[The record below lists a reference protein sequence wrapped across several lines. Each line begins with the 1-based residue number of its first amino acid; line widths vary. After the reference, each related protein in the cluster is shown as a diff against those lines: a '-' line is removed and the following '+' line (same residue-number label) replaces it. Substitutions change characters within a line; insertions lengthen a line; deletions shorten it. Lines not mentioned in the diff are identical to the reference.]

1 MKKIVALLLTMLF
14 VLPLAVGAA
23 EQKLPITVATWTSN
37 EDQLKLLKSFV
48 DEFATKNNLSI
59 DAKFESIPFGE
70 YNTKL
75 LLELQSSNP
84 PDLFWVLETAA
95 PAFIASGNM
104 AKLDDAMKEWDME
117 DFAPAALSLWQKDG
131 ATFAV
136 PFSTSPFIM
145 VYNATMFKDAQVKT
159 PRELMAE
166 NNWTWENFRTIAKEI
181 KDKTG
186 KWAFQTV
193 DGEGY
198 TNRVLHN
205 LLPIIRAMGG
215 DLWTKDG
222 KVLADTAE
230 TIAAVQLFH
239 DMVYKDQSIVP
250 PGDQSD
256 FYTGGAAMTVGQISR
271 LSKLKDV
278 TWEWDIATLPGN
290 KPVIGQ
296 AALAANAKSKNA
308 EVAAKLVAYMTNKD
322 CVAKIAGIW
331 PPARKSVL
339 ESEAFLSS
347 NASLKPEQMK
357 EAVAAS
363 IQTGVVLPSHELYP
377 QIDVEAKIIYDR
389 LWRAD
394 ADVAA
399 VMKDI
404 AALYR
409 NYIK

>member
-1 MKKIVALLLTMLF
+1 MKKIIALFLTLLF
-14 VLPLAVGAA
+14 VLPLVAGASQ
-23 EQKLPITVATWTSN
+23 EKLPITIATWTSN

-48 DEFATKNNLSI
+48 DEFAAQKNLAI

-75 LLELQSSNP
+75 LLELKSSNP
-84 PDLFWVLETAA
+84 PDLFWVLETSA

-104 AKLDDAMKEWDME
+104 AKLDEAMKEWDAE

-131 ATFAV
+131 ATYAV

-145 VYNATMFKDAQVKT
+145 VYNATMFKEANVKT
-159 PRELMAE
+159 PRELIAE
-166 NNWTWENFRTIAKEI
+166 NNWNWESFRTIAKEI

-222 KVLADTAE
+222 KVLADTPE

-239 DMVYKDQSIVP
+239 DMVFKDQSIVP

-296 AALAANAKSKNA
+296 AALAANANSKNA
-308 EVAAKLVAYMTNKD
+308 DVAAQLVAYMTNKD

-363 IQTGVVLPSHELYP
+363 IKNGEVLPSHELYP

-389 LWRAD
+389 LWKAD

-399 VMKDI
+399 VMKDV

>member
-166 NNWTWENFRTIAKEI
+166 NNWSWENFRTIAKEI

>member
-1 MKKIVALLLTMLF
+1 MKKVVTLLLALML
-14 VLPLAVGAA
+14 VIPVVGVTA
-23 EQKLPITVATWTSN
+23 EQPTPMTIATWTSN
-37 EDQLKLLKSFV
+37 EAQLALLQTFV
-48 DEFATKNNLSI
+48 DEFAAHKGIAI

-84 PDLFWVLETAA
+84 PDLYWVLETSA
-95 PAFIASGNM
+95 PAFIASGNL
-104 AKLDDAMKEWDME
+104 AKLDDALKEWNKE
-117 DFAPAALSLWQKDG
+117 DISPSALALWQKDG
-131 ATFAV
+131 ATYAV

-145 VYNATMFKDAQVKT
+145 IYNATMFKDAGVKT
-159 PRELMAE
+159 PKELIAE
-166 NNWTWENFRTIAKEI
+166 NNWTWESFRTIAKEI

-186 KWAFQTV
+186 VWAYQTV

-215 DLWTKDG
+215 DLWTNDG
-222 KVLADTAE
+222 DVKADSAE

-239 DMVYKDQSIVP
+239 DMVYADQSVVP

-256 FYTGGAAMTVGQISR
+256 FYTGGATMTVGQISR
-271 LSKLKDV
+271 LSKLADV
-278 TWEWDIATLPGN
+278 KWEWDICTLPGN
-290 KPVIGQ
+290 TPVIGQ
-296 AALAANAKSKNA
+296 AALGANANGKNTQLA
-308 EVAAKLVAYMTNKD
+308 TELLAFMTNES
-322 CVAKIAGIW
+322 CVARMAGIW
-331 PPARKSVL
+331 PPARTSVL

-347 NASLKPEQMK
+347 NAAIKPEQMQ

-363 IQTGVVLPSHELYP
+363 IQSGQVLPSHELYP
-377 QIDVEAKIIYDR
+377 QIEVEAKIIYDR
-389 LWRAD
+389 LWNAS

-399 VMKDI
+399 VMKDV

-409 NYIK
+409 NYVK